1 MVDHDLQSRRMQRSS
16 DDIMV
21 NNDEAQ
27 SSLAFLP
34 HVTNNV
40 PYGVCLLESTLF
52 LVLIDEQ
59 NSDTDSEYELS
70 KAENDS
76 SMRDEINSGTGE
88 NLEIDDE
95 NIIDNN
101 IAITVPFPT
110 NVSGDND
117 NRPSIP
123 QQRLHTYTNILT
135 LDYCED
141 LLGVLRNAH
150 VSKSQS
156 DHIIKLI
163 KSALPIPNNLPNTL
177 KGILSETNIND
188 IFTKRSVCTVCQT
201 DLLYTETTC
210 PKCILSDVRSIAHVY
225 DTQLNVTFLAMLTR
239 LASDITTYKQHIINN
254 QNNDDK
260 K

>member
-1 MVDHDLQSRRMQRSS
+1 KRRKMVDHDLQSRRMQRSS

-141 LLGVLRNAH
+141 LLGV
-150 VSKSQS
+150 
-156 DHIIKLI
+156 
-163 KSALPIPNNLPNTL
+163 
-177 KGILSETNIND
+177 
-188 IFTKRSVCTVCQT
+188 
-201 DLLYTETTC
+201 
-210 PKCILSDVRSIAHVY
+210 
-225 DTQLNVTFLAMLTR
+225 
-239 LASDITTYKQHIINN
+239 
-254 QNNDDK
+254 
-260 K
+260 